1 MVSNSSDVLVE
12 NSKKN
17 IQENTVILR
26 SVLETIS

>member
-12 NSKKN
+12 NSKQN